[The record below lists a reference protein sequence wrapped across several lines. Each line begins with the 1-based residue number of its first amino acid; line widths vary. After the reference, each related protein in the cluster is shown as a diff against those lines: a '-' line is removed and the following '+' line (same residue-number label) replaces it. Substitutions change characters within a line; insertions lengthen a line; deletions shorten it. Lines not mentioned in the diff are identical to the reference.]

1 MDEITVK
8 VSGTREILQ
17 AMKRLPDALSEDLLE
32 TGLRAGAA
40 LWRDAAR
47 LKVPVLEVAAP
58 GRIRGLLR
66 RSIRLSRGRADS
78 GAFGAKCTVI
88 VWIKPFTGRR
98 LTAFKKRQRKQ
109 GKQGA
114 PIPDP
119 FYWRFVE
126 FGTSKMKARSFMRT
140 AFEENK
146 FKAVDTA
153 ITNLR
158 PLVQAEIE
166 KLGSGY

>member
-1 MDEITVK
+1 MFEIEVK
-8 VSGTREILQ
+8 VSGTRELLM
-17 AMKRLPDALSEDLLE
+17 AMKRLPDSLSEDLLE
-32 TGLRAGAA
+32 KGLRAGAA

-47 LKVPVLEVAAP
+47 LKVPVLQVETP

-66 RSIRLSRGRADS
+66 RSIRLSRGKS
-78 GAFGAKCTVI
+78 PFGIKCTVI
-88 VWIKPFTGRR
+88 VWIKPFTGKRFS
-98 LTAFKKRQRKQ
+98 AFKRRQRKL
-109 GKQGA
+109 GKQNA

-126 FGTSKMKARSFMRT
+126 FGTAKMPARPFLRP

-146 FKAVDTA
+146 YKAVDTA
-153 ITNLR
+153 IENLR

-166 KLGSGY
+166 KLGRGY